1 MKDGEGAP
9 RGDQGEPALG
19 GTLPVD
25 PMLLDELTRLN
36 NEMAALH
43 RELAKQ
49 KAHLERLN
57 RLKDDFL
64 GMAAH
69 DMRTP
74 LNVLVMSAAVLEE
87 DAGEELTPEVRVF
100 VRTVRMSAMRMLRLV
115 NQLVDVAAIET
126 GRLRLDLQ
134 SCDVLDMLRDV
145 METHKVIAS
154 PKRIEIELIADA
166 GACPVLA
173 DPERLHQAVSN
184 LVGNAIKF
192 TPEEG
197 RVQVAVSGG
206 ATEVMISVRD
216 TGVGIAPENMPHLFT
231 PFAIRAARPESP
243 VRVLASP
250 SPSALWRRMP
260 GASGPSRSLDR
271 ARRSTLLCRSEP
283 RPGARRPTQHP
294 TDSPA
299 WRRCSARLLIRR
311 GSPDMDSSRPPAVS
325 CRQLSNEGRVWWH
338 A

>member
-1 MKDGEGAP
+1 MKDGEGE
-9 RGDQGEPALG
+9 RSGDQGELPLG

-25 PMLLDELTRLN
+25 PVLLDELTRLN

-43 RELAKQ
+43 RELARQ

-74 LNVLVMSAAVLEE
+74 LNVLTMGAAVLEE
-87 DAGEELTPEVRVF
+87 DADEALTPEVRMF
-100 VRTVRMSAMRMLRLV
+100 VRTVRASAMRMLRLV

-134 SCDVLDMLRDV
+134 SCDIVELARDV
-145 METHKVIAS
+145 VETHKVIAA
-154 PKRIEIELIADA
+154 PKRIQLELIADA
-166 GACPVLA
+166 GTCPVLA
-173 DPERLHQAVSN
+173 DPDRLHQAVSN

-197 RVQVAVSGG
+197 RVQVEVGCG
-206 ATEVMISVRD
+206 ATEITISVRD

-231 PFAIRAARPESP
+231 PFAIRHTRGTAGEPGTGLGLAISKRIVEAHAGRIWAESEPGQGTTFHIALPARTAAKRPEADP
-243 VRVLASP
+243 AS
-250 SPSALWRRMP
+250 A
-260 GASGPSRSLDR
+260 
-271 ARRSTLLCRSEP
+271 
-283 RPGARRPTQHP
+283 
-294 TDSPA
+294 
-299 WRRCSARLLIRR
+299 
-311 GSPDMDSSRPPAVS
+311 
-325 CRQLSNEGRVWWH
+325 
-338 A
+338 